1 MEDGIGS
8 GGLWPSDLLHC
19 DDNNLVIMF
28 LMWLLYVMG
37 LMMVV
42 VMMMITKKT
51 IVMTITFLMLIQW
64 SSVEQHPGCLC
75 PNTKRCW
82 KSRVL
87 KTFEWQTDFQ
97 SRPLPRYPE
106 SRASFSSGKIKDFKN
121 WKRITI
127 LNTSDIASLWVLAIL
142 SWRLWTLCCL
152 WGFENMFVIV
162 WNATFGS
169 NHTGLNFSHRTWE
182 LCWWTILIL
191 LGPWEQGL
199 PFNLLGNP
207 RSNARLKLETQILIT
222 LLVGW
227 PSFWPKTIWDFH
239 SISPIGL
246 QKILLSCR
254 TPLK

>member
-8 GGLWPSDLLHC
+8 GGVWPSDLLHC

-28 LMWLLYVMG
+28 LMWLLYVIGM
-37 LMMVV
+37 MMVI

-51 IVMTITFLMLIQW
+51 IVMMITFLMLIQW

-127 LNTSDIASLWVLAIL
+127 LNTSDIASLWFLAIL

-152 WGFENMFVIV
+152 WGFEKHVCHCLKCNIWFQSH
-162 WNATFGS
+162 GS
-169 NHTGLNFSHRTWE
+169 Q
-182 LCWWTILIL
+182 L
-191 LGPWEQGL
+191 LPQDMG
-199 PFNLLGNP
+199 
-207 RSNARLKLETQILIT
+207 T
-222 LLVGW
+222 LLVDYLNSSW
-227 PSFWPKTIWDFH
+227 TMRAELAVQLI
-239 SISPIGL
+239 
-246 QKILLSCR
+246 R
-254 TPLK
+254 